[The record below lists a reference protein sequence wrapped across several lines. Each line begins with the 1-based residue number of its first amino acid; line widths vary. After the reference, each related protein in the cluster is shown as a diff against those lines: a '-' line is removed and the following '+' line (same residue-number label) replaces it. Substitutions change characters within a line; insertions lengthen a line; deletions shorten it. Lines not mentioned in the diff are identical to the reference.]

1 MKREAKTQQKTKW
14 PEDFPVLEPTKPNK
28 PVLPKPIKLKPGS
41 KSSLE
46 YVQEQRR

>member
-1 MKREAKTQQKTKW
+1 MKREVNTKQKTKW
-14 PEDFPVLEPTKPNK
+14 PEDFPVLEPTGLGK
-28 PVLPKPIKLKPGS
+28 PVLPKPIKLKPGK